1 MYKLAKHIFIIFL
14 LLSIC
19 PKTFG
24 QVGGRPI
31 FRRPPAFQERVLRR
45 QQNGGGNRI
54 EQVREQYVGQR
65 LNLSADE
72 GQKFWPIYRR
82 YQEALKEIR
91 RKKRLNNS
99 SEQVNGTEQINK
111 ELFYESELVNTRKF
125 YTSEFLKILP
135 PDKVSEIFK
144 SEREF
149 TDELIKQLSER
160 NPPVKNNP

>member
-14 LLSIC
+14 LLGIC
-19 PKTFG
+19 SKTFG
-24 QVGGRPI
+24 QIGGRPI
-31 FRRPPAFQERVLRR
+31 FKRPPTFQERVLRR
-45 QQNGGGNRI
+45 QQNGGVNRI
-54 EQVREQYVGQR
+54 EQVREQYVGHR
-65 LNLSADE
+65 LSLSADE
-72 GQKFWPIYRR
+72 GQKFWPVYRR

-111 ELFYESELVNTRKF
+111 ELFYESELVDTRKY
-125 YTSEFLKILP
+125 YTGEFLKILP

-160 NPPVKNNP
+160 NQPVKNNP